1 NEMFAGAP
9 PMRSARS
16 PHSRFDAQIAEH
28 HPLKILLAEDNV
40 VNQKVAL
47 HLLQQLGYRA
57 DIASNGLEVLAA
69 LRRQAYD
76 VVLMDVQMPEM
87 DGLTATRRICQ
98 EWPPADRPYI
108 IAMTANAMQGDR
120 ELCKASGM
128 NDYVS
133 KPVRLDAL
141 VKALN
146 ACPPSRPSLKT
157 SSSRSPEEALNR
169 QALQALQELVGED
182 AIGFLGEVI
191 DTYLEDS
198 PKALQSM
205 WLAVL
210 QEDWAA
216 LYQAAHTLKMSS
228 VTLGAKTLAD
238 LCEELEAIA
247 QPSQLEAAREL
258 IQQIEAEYDNVK
270 TALKAERQQYQT

>member
-1 NEMFAGAP
+1 MPSIDGLTLALAIRQEQDCQQLSLILLTTLRQTGLEEKGSNFAAVLSKPVKQSHFYDTLNEMFAGAP

-98 EWPPADRPYI
+98 E
-108 IAMTANAMQGDR
+108 
-120 ELCKASGM
+120 
-128 NDYVS
+128 
-133 KPVRLDAL
+133 
-141 VKALN
+141 
-146 ACPPSRPSLKT
+146 
-157 SSSRSPEEALNR
+157 
-169 QALQALQELVGED
+169 
-182 AIGFLGEVI
+182 
-191 DTYLEDS
+191 
-198 PKALQSM
+198 
-205 WLAVL
+205 
-210 QEDWAA
+210 
-216 LYQAAHTLKMSS
+216 
-228 VTLGAKTLAD
+228 
-238 LCEELEAIA
+238 
-247 QPSQLEAAREL
+247 
-258 IQQIEAEYDNVK
+258 
-270 TALKAERQQYQT
+270 

>member
-1 NEMFAGAP
+1 
-9 PMRSARS
+9 
-16 PHSRFDAQIAEH
+16 
-28 HPLKILLAEDNV
+28 
-40 VNQKVAL
+40 
-47 HLLQQLGYRA
+47 
-57 DIASNGLEVLAA
+57 
-69 LRRQAYD
+69 
-76 VVLMDVQMPEM
+76 
-87 DGLTATRRICQ
+87 
-98 EWPPADRPYI
+98 
-108 IAMTANAMQGDR
+108 MTANAMQGDR

-191 DTYLEDS
+191 DTYLEDG